1 MWPSEGSVSD
11 EVLSIAHELGMN
23 WLASDE
29 GVLCRSIGTG
39 FCRNGSGTL
48 DAAAAR
54 QLYRIYHWEH
64 ESAAMNMVFRDH
76 SLSDLIGFVYSGVP
90 AKDAAEDFI
99 RRVKESAAP
108 VVAKGGIAVV
118 PVILDG
124 ENAWEYY
131 PQSGR
136 EFLRRLYD
144 GIQRD
149 PGIEA

>member
-1 MWPSEGSVSD
+1 
-11 EVLSIAHELGMN
+11 
-23 WLASDE
+23 
-29 GVLCRSIGTG
+29 
-39 FCRNGSGTL
+39 
-48 DAAAAR
+48 
-54 QLYRIYHWEH
+54 
-64 ESAAMNMVFRDH
+64 
-76 SLSDLIGFVYSGVP
+76 SLSDLIGFVYSGVS

-108 VVAKGGIAVV
+108 LLAKGRTAVV

-144 GIQRD
+144 AIPRD
-149 PGIEA
+149 RTIEALTVSEGIAREPAPQRLTSIFPGSWINTNFDVWIGAPEDNIAWDHLSAARDFYAHNADQALPEQRRLA